1 MDIKFRYKDE
11 LSKGEW
17 RHQKCYTGGIEECKR
32 IYGLD
37 DEDVEAYEILEV
49 DGKLTREGKFEKIE
63 KLESNK
69 RFQAVRWY
77 DENLLQFG
85 RDDSIWYGGE
95 VLAFD
100 VLDERSYPRFR
111 VKVIAEGE
119 TRLTIGDET
128 VVKKIGCSPDDVVEF
143 LETHGLKD
151 DESIERAESELGELE
166 IGDRNWFEI
175 EIYDKYDD
183 KNILRNVDGWM
194 IGNAFDVAEL
204 QDEILA
210 IIDNRNKK

>member
-1 MDIKFRYKDE
+1 MNIKFRYKDE

-17 RHQKCYTGGIEECKR
+17 RHQKCFTGGIEECKR

-49 DGKLTREGKFEKIE
+49 DGKLTREGKLEKVE
-63 KLESNK
+63 KLNSNK
-69 RFQAVRWY
+69 RIQGVRC
-77 DENLLQFG
+77 DEKLLQSG

-100 VLDERSYPRFR
+100 VLDEKLYPRFR
-111 VKVIAEGE
+111 VKVLAEGE

-128 VVKKIGCSPDDVVEF
+128 VVKKTGCDSGDVVEF
-143 LETHGLKD
+143 LESHGLKD
-151 DESIERAESELGELE
+151 DESIEKAESELGELE

-183 KNILRNVDGWM
+183 KDILRNVDGWI
-194 IGNAFDVAEL
+194 IGIAFDVADL